1 MEKTMTISNKTT
13 SPNRLVRWTGILY
26 LIVVGCGIVS
36 EILVRNIVFIP
47 GDLAASVEQ
56 ITTYGIIFRLGYI
69 VILARLVFLTLLVLS
84 LYKLFSPVNRDV
96 AVVMVTFVLIS
107 NAVTMVSLLFQFAAP
122 LVLTNGDYSALF
134 TMDQWLAQVQFF
146 IDMQVQGD
154 KAAQIFT
161 LWVILLG
168 FLMYK
173 SGYVPKLL
181 GILMMIAGVG
191 YMADFLVFFL
201 LPQLDV
207 QLAGLA
213 FLAEAV
219 FPFWLL
225 IKGIDIEAWISRLPG
240 KA

>member
-1 MEKTMTISNKTT
+1 M
-13 SPNRLVRWTGILY
+13 
-26 LIVVGCGIVS
+26 S
-36 EILVRNIVFIP
+36 ER
-47 GDLAASVEQ
+47 
-56 ITTYGIIFRLGYI
+56 
-69 VILARLVFLTLLVLS
+69 LTLNPLS
-84 LYKLFSPVNRDV
+84 WAKVYCDAFAIYSLHFSFSFSV
-96 AVVMVTFVLIS
+96 IS
-107 NAVTMVSLLFQFAAP
+107 SQLFQFVAP
-122 LVLTNGDYSALF
+122 LVLTNGDYSTLF
-134 TMDQWLAQVQFF
+134 TTDQWLAQVQFF

-213 FLAEAV
+213 FLAEVA

>member
-1 MEKTMTISNKTT
+1 MTISIKTT

-26 LIVVGCGIVS
+26 LLVVGCGIVS

-56 ITTYGIIFRLGYI
+56 ITTYGIIFRLSYI
-69 VILARLVFLTLLVLS
+69 IILARLVFLTLLVLS
-84 LYKLFSPVNRDV
+84 LYKLFGPVNRDV

-122 LVLTNGDYSALF
+122 LVLTNGDYSTLF
-134 TMDQWLAQVQFF
+134 TTDQWLAQVQFF

-213 FLAEAV
+213 FLAEVA

-225 IKGIDIEAWISRLPG
+225 IKGIDVEVWKSRLPG

>member
-1 MEKTMTISNKTT
+1 MTISNKTI
-13 SPNRLVRWTGILY
+13 SPNRLARWTGILY
-26 LIVVGCGIVS
+26 LLVVGCGIVS
-36 EILVRNIVFIP
+36 EVLVRNIVFIP
-47 GDLAASVEQ
+47 GDLAASVKQ
-56 ITTYGIIFRLGYI
+56 ITTYGLIFRLGYI
-69 VILARLVFLTLLVLS
+69 IILARLVFLTLLALS
-84 LYKLFSPVNRDV
+84 LYKLFGPVDRDV
-96 AVVMVTFVLIS
+96 AVVMVAFVLIS

-122 LVLTNGDYSALF
+122 LVLTNGDYSTLF
-134 TMDQWLAQVQFF
+134 TTDQWLAQVQFF

-213 FLAEAV
+213 FLAEVA

-225 IKGIDIEAWISRLPG
+225 IKGIDVEVWKSRLPG
-240 KA
+240 KD

>member
-122 LVLTNGDYSALF
+122 LVLTNGDYSTLF
-134 TMDQWLAQVQFF
+134 TTDQWLAQVQFF